1 MAEVRAAPGA
11 QAPRAPDFDL
21 YSPAFHANPHPSYRR
36 LRREAPHYLLPAPH
50 PIHLLT
56 RHADVAKLLSDE
68 RLTMNIMLWEGRA
81 PLSPGDPRAR
91 MLRETERS
99 MATQDGAAHT
109 RLRRL
114 VNKGFAPR
122 AIAALE
128 PALRTLV
135 EESLAPLRTRER
147 FDLHRD
153 FAQRIPVVTI
163 ARLIGVPEEDE
174 ERFTAWAHRMIA
186 CADPLAD
193 DAATRSGADAIDEL
207 YAYLGALL
215 EARRRAPR
223 EDLLSRLLAAEEEG
237 DRLSRDELLSLCQVL
252 LVAGAETTT
261 NLIDLG
267 TRALL
272 DHPSER
278 AKLERR
284 PQLLENAIE
293 EMLRFD
299 HPGKFLNRVP
309 REDVEIDG
317 TTLRAGSLV
326 LLGIGSAQRDEAV
339 FREPDR
345 FDVTRD
351 TTESLAF
358 GRGRHSCLGASLA
371 RLEGRLAFE
380 ALLPPLPR
388 LRYDAAA
395 LRWRQSLVV
404 RGMEAFPMRRVG

>member
-1 MAEVRAAPGA
+1 MTSELSSDGERPAAPA
-11 QAPRAPDFDL
+11 FDL
-21 YSPAFHANPHPSYRR
+21 FSPAFHADPHPSYAR
-36 LRREAPHYLLPAPH
+36 LRREAPIYRLPAPH
-50 PIHLLT
+50 AIHVLT
-56 RHADVAKLLSDE
+56 RHADVAQLLADD

-81 PLSPGDPRAR
+81 PLAPDDPRAR

-99 MATQDGAAHT
+99 MATQDGAAHA
-109 RLRRL
+109 RLRKL

-128 PALRTLV
+128 AALRKLV
-135 EESLAPLRTRER
+135 DDSLAPLRESSR
-147 FDLHRD
+147 FDLHRE

-163 ARLIGVPEEDE
+163 ARLIGVREQDE
-174 ERFTAWAHRMIA
+174 ERFTVWAHRMIA
-186 CADPLAD
+186 SADPLAD

-207 YAYLGALL
+207 YAYLGELL
-215 EARRRAPR
+215 EARRGAPR

-237 DRLSRDELLSLCQVL
+237 DRLTRDELLSLCQVL

-267 TRALL
+267 TKALIDAPAEL
-272 DHPSER
+272 AR
-278 AKLERR
+278 LERR
-284 PQLLENAIE
+284 PELFENAIE

-309 REDVEIDG
+309 REDVEIAG
-317 TTLRAGSLV
+317 ETLRAGSLV
-326 LLGIGSAQRDEAV
+326 LLGIGSAQRDETV
-339 FREPDR
+339 FPDPDR

-371 RLEGRLAFE
+371 RLEGRLALE
-380 ALLPPLPR
+380 ALLPWIPQ
-388 LRYDAAA
+388 LRYTAED
-395 LRWRQSLVV
+395 LRWRHSLVV
-404 RGMEAFPMRRVG
+404 RGMEAFPVERVS